1 MNALG
6 NKQVMAQNIK
16 MYMEDKGISRKE
28 FCKRLG
34 LAYSTVTDWLNAEK
48 YPRIDKIELMANFF
62 GVSKADLVEPH
73 TTDHSHPNQSTV
85 VTDKQT
91 EHGVRIPVLGRV
103 VAGIPIEAIEEVI
116 DWEEIPQRL
125 AASGKFF
132 ALRVCGHSMEP
143 RILEGDVVIVRQQ
156 EDVDSGDIAIVMVNG
171 DEATVKRVKKQE
183 DGITLIA
190 TNTSVYEPH
199 FYSNQEIRDLP
210 VRILGK
216 VVELR
221 GKV

>member
-1 MNALG
+1 MSALG

-34 LAYSTVTDWLNAEK
+34 FAYSTVTDWLNAEK
-48 YPRIDKIELMANFF
+48 YPRIDKIEMMATFF

-73 TTDHSHPNQSTV
+73 TATHSPAKPPAPSQQLR
-85 VTDKQT
+85 DK
-91 EHGVRIPVLGRV
+91 GIRIPVLGRV
-103 VAGIPIEAIEEVI
+103 VAGIPIEAIEEII
-116 DWEEIPQRL
+116 DWEEIPQKL

-143 RILEGDVVIVRQQ
+143 GILEGDIVIVRQQ
-156 EDVDSGDIAIVMVNG
+156 EDVDNYDTAIVLVNG
-171 DEATVKRVKKQE
+171 DEATVKRVKKQKE
-183 DGITLIA
+183 GITLIA

-199 FYSNQEIRDLP
+199 FYSNQEIHDLP
-210 VRILGK
+210 VKILGK
-216 VVELR
+216 VVEMRRKL
-221 GKV
+221 

>member
-1 MNALG
+1 MSALG

-34 LAYSTVTDWLNAEK
+34 FAYSTVTDWLNAEK
-48 YPRIDKIELMANFF
+48 YPRIDKIEMMATFF

-73 TTDHSHPNQSTV
+73 TATHSPAKPPAPSQQLR
-85 VTDKQT
+85 DK
-91 EHGVRIPVLGRV
+91 GLRIPVLGRV

-156 EDVDSGDIAIVMVNG
+156 EDVESGDIAIVMVNG

>member
-1 MNALG
+1 MSALG

-34 LAYSTVTDWLNAEK
+34 FAYSTVTDWLNAEK
-48 YPRIDKIELMANFF
+48 YPRIDKIEMMATFF

-73 TTDHSHPNQSTV
+73 TATHSPAKPPAPSQQPR
-85 VTDKQT
+85 DK
-91 EHGVRIPVLGRV
+91 GIRIPVLGRV
-103 VAGIPIEAIEEVI
+103 VAGIPIEAIEEII
-116 DWEEIPQRL
+116 DWEEIPQKL

-132 ALRVCGHSMEP
+132 ALRVCGRSMEP
-143 RILEGDVVIVRQQ
+143 RILEGDIVIVRQQ
-156 EDVDSGDIAIVMVNG
+156 EDVDSGDIAIVLVNG
-171 DEATVKRVKKQE
+171 DEATVKRVKKQAE
-183 DGITLIA
+183 GITLIA

-221 GKV
+221 GKL

>member
-1 MNALG
+1 MSALG

-34 LAYSTVTDWLNAEK
+34 FAYSTVTDWLNAEK
-48 YPRIDKIELMANFF
+48 YPRIDKIEMMATFF

-73 TTDHSHPNQSTV
+73 TATHSPAKPPAPSQQPR
-85 VTDKQT
+85 DK
-91 EHGVRIPVLGRV
+91 GIRIPVLGRV

-156 EDVDSGDIAIVMVNG
+156 EDVDSGDIAIVLVNG

>member
-1 MNALG
+1 
-6 NKQVMAQNIK
+6 
-16 MYMEDKGISRKE
+16 
-28 FCKRLG
+28 
-34 LAYSTVTDWLNAEK
+34 
-48 YPRIDKIELMANFF
+48 
-62 GVSKADLVEPH
+62 
-73 TTDHSHPNQSTV
+73 
-85 VTDKQT
+85 
-91 EHGVRIPVLGRV
+91 
-103 VAGIPIEAIEEVI
+103 
-116 DWEEIPQRL
+116 
-125 AASGKFF
+125 
-132 ALRVCGHSMEP
+132 MEP

-199 FYSNQEIRDLP
+199 FYSNQEIRDFP